1 MNFGIRE
8 WMIGTLAA
16 LDAIVAGTAARAGAP
31 EALYNFKGGS
41 DGAFPV
47 GNLVA
52 DAAGNLFGVTLDGG
66 ISDRGVIF
74 ELSPPATQSGSWTE
88 AVIYRFQG
96 GADGQYPEGGLTI
109 DSNGKI
115 YGTTSGGGCLPDCD
129 GFGYGTVFEITAPTG
144 GSKNWAFSTIYRFQP
159 KAGAQDGAGP
169 EAALTFDTSG
179 NLYGTTITGGL
190 HFNGYGVVFKLAPP
204 PSGSGLWTE
213 TLLHVFS
220 GYSEG
225 VRPLAGVTFDGAGNL
240 FGTTTEG
247 GLFGRCC
254 GTVFELSP
262 TKSGPWTDTILHR
275 FNGRDGRGPGS
286 DLVFDGSN
294 NLFGA
299 VSGGQGNGSICADGC
314 GATFELTPPLG
325 GVGDWSEQ
333 TIFRFPGGTA
343 ASNPGVVLF
352 QNGIL
357 YGVARSFQP
366 FSQGTLFVLSP
377 SGRKFWNI
385 VVTPFAGDE
394 GAGPASLVTDPP
406 VSGATTLYGVAS
418 KGGSTGRGTV
428 FSWTP

>member
-144 GSKNWAFSTIYRFQP
+144 ESKNWAFNTIYRFWP
-159 KAGAQDGAGP
+159 RSAVQDGAGP
-169 EAALTFDTSG
+169 VAPLTFDGAG
-179 NLYGTTITGGL
+179 NLYGTTVSGGL
-190 HFNGYGVVFKLAPP
+190 HFNAYGVVFKLAPP

-220 GYSEG
+220 GYGEG
-225 VRPLAGVTFDGAGNL
+225 VSPLAGVTFDGAGNL

-275 FNGRDGRGPGS
+275 FNGRDGRDPQS
-286 DLVFDGSN
+286 NLVFDGFG
-294 NLFGA
+294 NLYGA
-299 VSGGQGNGSICADGC
+299 VGEGQGNGSICAKGC
-314 GATFELTPPLG
+314 GAAFKLTPPPG
-325 GVGDWSEQ
+325 GVGDWNEL
-333 TIFRFPGGTA
+333 TIFRFPAGTP
-343 ASNPGVVLF
+343 ASNPIAVF
-352 QNGIL
+352 YQNGIL
-357 YGVARSFQP
+357 YGAAKSVQP
-366 FSQGTLFVLSP
+366 FGQGALFVLSP

-385 VVTPFAGDE
+385 AVTPFTGN
-394 GAGPASLVTDPP
+394 GGTDPESLITDP
-406 VSGATTLYGVAS
+406 LVSGVTTFYGAAFV
-418 KGGSTGRGTV
+418 GGSTGRGTV